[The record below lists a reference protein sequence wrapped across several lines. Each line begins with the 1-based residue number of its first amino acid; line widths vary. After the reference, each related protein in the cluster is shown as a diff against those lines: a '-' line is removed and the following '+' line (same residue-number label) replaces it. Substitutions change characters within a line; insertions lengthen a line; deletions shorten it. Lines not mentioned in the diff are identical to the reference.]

1 VGNVRFVVAFFW
13 TFLLTQMACY
23 IVGAM
28 NGAGYDLQ
36 TSVIMGFIIT
46 AAVIVLGEIMPVK
59 QDASQH

>member
-1 VGNVRFVVAFFW
+1 MGNVRFVVAFSGHS
-13 TFLLTQMACY
+13 LTQMACY

>member
-1 VGNVRFVVAFFW
+1 
-13 TFLLTQMACY
+13 MACY